1 MANVKIFSKKNLDIF
16 VDNLIQDKKYEV
28 VAVKSKGKRFV
39 FDTIDSSE
47 ELRLDYDIT
56 ILPPK
61 KYFLPQ
67 YENLFNYNLKE
78 KFDVKP
84 DTEKKPLIC
93 LIPNLVFTSSSGTST
108 YPQ

>member
-1 MANVKIFSKKNLDIF
+1 MANVKIFSKKNLNTF

-28 VAVKSKGKRFV
+28 VGVKSKGKRFV

-67 YENLFNYNLKE
+67 YENLMNYNLKE

-84 DTEKKPLIC
+84 DT
-93 LIPNLVFTSSSGTST
+93 
-108 YPQ
+108 

>member
-1 MANVKIFSKKNLDIF
+1 MANVKIFSKKNLDAF
-16 VDNLIQDKKYEV
+16 VDSLIQDKKYEV
-28 VAVKSKGKRFV
+28 VGVKSKGKRFA
-39 FDTIDSSE
+39 FDTIDSAE

-67 YENLFNYNLKE
+67 YEKLMNYSLKE

-84 DTEKKPLIC
+84 DNENKPRI
-93 LIPNLVFTSSSGTST
+93 II
-108 YPQ
+108 